1 MSLTYAPLCG
11 VRILD
16 LSRVLAGPFCS
27 MTLADLGAEV
37 IKVERPHLGDDT
49 RKWGP
54 PFMGSASAE
63 SDPQSV
69 YFLSVNRNKKSIC
82 LDLKSEDARR
92 LIVEKLVPVCD
103 VLIENFLPGTME
115 KIGLGYKT
123 LSEKC
128 PRLIYASISG
138 YGASGPYE
146 KRGGYDVVASAL
158 AGLTHITGPS
168 DGERKLVRFVKLSFG
183 DLRWIKG

>member
-82 LDLKSEDARR
+82 LDLKNEAAKE
-92 LIVEKLVPVCD
+92 LIVDKLVPNCD
-103 VLIENFLPGTME
+103 VLIENFLPGAME
-115 KIGLGYKT
+115 EMGLGYAA
-123 LSEKC
+123 LSRRS
-128 PRLIYASISG
+128 PRLVYASISG
-138 YGASGPYE
+138 YGATGPYQR
-146 KRGGYDVVASAL
+146 RGGYDVVASAM

-168 DGERKLVRFVKLSFG
+168 DGESDAYG
-183 DLRWIKG
+183 

>member
-1 MSLTYAPLCG
+1 MALTYAPLRG

-16 LSRVLAGPFCS
+16 LSRVLAGPYCS

-54 PFMGSASAE
+54 PFMGADADDADTNE
-63 SDPQSV
+63 PQSV

-82 LDLKSEDARR
+82 LDLKSEEGRKLVA
-92 LIVEKLVPVCD
+92 EKLIHNCD

-115 KIGLGYKT
+115 KMGLGYDV
-123 LSEKC
+123 LSEKY

-138 YGASGPYE
+138 YGCSGPYR

-158 AGLTHITGPS
+158 SGLTHITGPS
-168 DGERKLVRFVKLSFG
+168 DGETKLATHVELVL
-183 DLRWIKG
+183 L